1 MKLFCKF
8 TIILSDLTKFV
19 KKCGRRKGEIEELQI
34 LLFSAILE
42 KRICKAGKNMS
53 EKEKME
59 TPGRDKSCFVYETEL
74 GPLTIASDGDAITV
88 VHFGAEPR
96 AALRRTELTDR
107 AAAEI
112 AEYLAG
118 KRTRFD
124 LPLNP
129 GGTPFQKR
137 VWNALLTIPFGE
149 TRSYRQIAEQA
160 GSQKAFRA
168 VGMAN
173 NHNPIAILIPC
184 HRVIGSDGSLVGY
197 AAGLEMKKRLLALEQ
212 NRSKEDAPAVRNGNC
227 EHGAVPYRRR
237 AQYYETDQM
246 GIVHHSNYI
255 RWMEEARLDF
265 LEQLGWGYR
274 KLEADGLLIPVTGVS
289 CSYQRPVRF
298 GDTVAIEV
306 RVAAYQGTRL
316 TIGYRITDPETGK
329 LCATGQSGHCFC
341 TREGRP
347 IRLKKFSEALDCLLS
362 ELCCLPNS

>member
-1 MKLFCKF
+1 
-8 TIILSDLTKFV
+8 
-19 KKCGRRKGEIEELQI
+19 
-34 LLFSAILE
+34 
-42 KRICKAGKNMS
+42 
-53 EKEKME
+53 ME
-59 TPGRDKSCFVYETEL
+59 TPGPEKSCFVYKTEI
-74 GPLTIASDGDAITV
+74 GPLTIASDGEAITA

-107 AAAEI
+107 AASEI
-112 AEYLAG
+112 EEYLSG

-124 LPLNP
+124 LPLSP
-129 GGTPFQKR
+129 EGTAFQKR
-137 VWNALLTIPFGE
+137 VWNALLDIPYGE
-149 TRSYRQIAEQA
+149 TRSYRQIAERA
-160 GSQKAFRA
+160 GSPKAFRA

-197 AAGLEMKKRLLALEQ
+197 AAGLEIKKRLLALE
-212 NRSKEDAPAVRNGNC
+212 RTKEDAPEVRDGDGDH
-227 EHGAVPYRRR
+227 EAVPYRRR

-255 RWMEEARLDF
+255 RWMEEARLDY

-289 CSYQRPVRF
+289 CAYRRPVRF

-316 TIGYRITDPETGK
+316 TLGYRITDPATGK
-329 LCATGQSGHCFC
+329 LRASGQSEHCFC

-347 IRLKKFSEALDCLLS
+347 IRLKKFSEALDRLLS
-362 ELCCLPNS
+362 ELCCLPGS